1 VQGERSMSKQ
11 GSRWVELL
19 KHAAVALSYT
29 LGFLVLRQI
38 SFSHWVI
45 FAGFRLCALLLV
57 PYRYW
62 PALVVGEMVPLGA
75 IGFMHSE
82 RYGALWSVLYAFPPI
97 ALAMPVVRWCKRSLG
112 MFNSSGHVKVLTLLF
127 CTLICAVLWTIINLI
142 TLSETKLPANYPQ
155 LGYTVYAARWF
166 IGNFLG
172 VLTLAPLVLCV
183 RELRAN
189 GVVSLKQ
196 MLSSSLVVEVLSVVF
211 PSLAIF
217 VWLCLSTD
225 QESLRQACRMG
236 MFLPV
241 IWMALRHGWHGA
253 ALGGAAASVA
263 IVLTMPERYDAGT
276 LQAQV
281 FMAFAI
287 TTMLL
292 LGDRIAMLDERESR
306 GRSDARMALALAQRN
321 LILGEMQ
328 LRQTSDA
335 LEHVREGVQATYS
348 QLLERLRHMLPVQD
362 ERDYRLRAAVTQQQ
376 LFRLADSLHPM
387 VWREGGLAAALR
399 QGAIARALDDSDIRY
414 WCNVRDRGI
423 DRLSNGAQVALYRSA
438 CDLIAY
444 LCDAAH
450 ATSIRVHVR
459 VGLRGGSR
467 WIFLKVE
474 GAVGDATTL
483 RVKHD
488 DLLLR
493 LSSSGGGLN
502 AVEDRI
508 ALYRGELRPRES
520 HHGRSVSVLMHDLA
534 DDSVV
539 I

>member
-1 VQGERSMSKQ
+1 MGKQ
-11 GSRWVELL
+11 GSRWVEVLRHL
-19 KHAAVALSYT
+19 SVALMYT
-29 LGFLVLRQI
+29 LGFLALRQV
-38 SFSHWVI
+38 SFSHWVL

-62 PALVVGEMVPLGA
+62 PALVAGEMAPLA
-75 IGFMHSE
+75 IIAFSHSE
-82 RYGALWSVLYAFPPI
+82 RYGTLWSVLYVFPPI
-97 ALAMPVVRWCKRSLG
+97 ALAMPIVHWCKRSLDLFDTQG
-112 MFNSSGHVKVLTLLF
+112 RVNVLTLLF
-127 CTLICAVLWTIINLI
+127 CALVCASLWTTINLV

-172 VLTLAPLVLCV
+172 VLTLSPLVLCV
-183 RELRAN
+183 KELRAN
-189 GVVSLKQ
+189 GVVRLKQ
-196 MLSSSLVVEVLSVVF
+196 ILSNSSVIEIFSVVI
-211 PSLAIF
+211 PSLAILIF
-217 VWLCLSTD
+217 LCLSTSQD
-225 QESLRQACRMG
+225 SLRQACRVG

-241 IWMALRHGWHGA
+241 VWMSLRHGWHGA
-253 ALGGAAASVA
+253 ALGGSAASIA
-263 IVLTMPERYDAGT
+263 IVLTMPQRYDAGT

-292 LGDRIAMLDERESR
+292 LGDRIAMLDKREAT
-306 GRSDARMALALAQRN
+306 GRNDARWALALAQRN
-321 LILGEMQ
+321 MILGEMQ

-376 LFRLADSLHPM
+376 LFRLADSLHPV

-399 QGAIARALDDSDIRY
+399 QGVIARALDDSDIRY
-414 WCNVRDRGI
+414 WCNIRDRGFNDI
-423 DRLSNGAQVALYRSA
+423 SNGAQVALYRSV
-438 CDLIAY
+438 CDVIAY
-444 LCDAAH
+444 LCESMPIM
-450 ATSIRVHVR
+450 SIGVYVK
-459 VGLRGGSR
+459 VGQSSSSR

-474 GAVGDATTL
+474 GSAFGEEAVKQKIQ
-483 RVKHD
+483 RD

-493 LSSSGGGLN
+493 MSCSGGGVD
-502 AVEDRI
+502 AVSDRI
-508 ALYRGELRPRES
+508 ALYRGVLRSKETR
-520 HHGRSVSVLMHDLA
+520 HGRCMSILMHDVA
-534 DDSVV
+534 TDSVV

>member
-1 VQGERSMSKQ
+1 MSKQ
-11 GSRWVELL
+11 GSRWVEASR
-19 KHAAVALSYT
+19 HVAVALIYA
-29 LGFLVLRQI
+29 LGFVALRQI
-38 SFSHWVI
+38 SFSHWVL

-62 PALVVGEMVPLGA
+62 PALVVGEMAPLA
-75 IGFMHSE
+75 VIAFSHSE
-82 RYGALWSVLYAFPPI
+82 RYGALWSVLYVFPPI
-97 ALAMPVVRWCKRSLG
+97 ALAMPVVRWCRHSLG
-112 MFNSSGHVKVLTLLF
+112 LFDSRGHVQVLTFLF
-127 CTLICAVLWTIINLI
+127 CTLICAALWTAINLI
-142 TLSETKLPANYPQ
+142 TLSETKFPANYPQ
-155 LGYTVYAARWF
+155 LGYTIYAARWF

-172 VLTLAPLVLCV
+172 VLTIAPLVLCAK
-183 RELRAN
+183 ELRAD
-189 GVVSLKQ
+189 GIVSLKQ
-196 MLSSSLVVEVLSVVF
+196 LLSNSLVIEVLSVVF
-211 PSLAIF
+211 PSLMIF
-217 VWLCLSTD
+217 IWLCLSTD
-225 QESLRQACRMG
+225 QDSLRQACRMG

-241 IWMALRHGWHGA
+241 VWMSLRHGWHGA

-292 LGDRIAMLDERESR
+292 LGNRIAMLDKRESS

-321 LILGEMQ
+321 MILGEMQ

-348 QLLERLRHMLPVQD
+348 QLLDRLRHMLPVQD

-376 LFRLADSLHPM
+376 LFRLADSLHPV

-414 WCNVRDRGI
+414 WCNVRDQGVDQI
-423 DRLSNGAQVALYRSA
+423 SNGAQVALYRSA
-438 CDLIAY
+438 CDLIAH
-444 LCDAAH
+444 LCESAR
-450 ATSIRVHVR
+450 ATS
-459 VGLRGGSR
+459 VGIQVKVGRDPGSR

-474 GAVGDATTL
+474 GVAGEAARQ
-483 RVKHD
+483 RVKRD

-493 LSSSGGGLN
+493 LSSSGGGVD
-502 AVEDRI
+502 AVRDRI
-508 ALYRGELRPRES
+508 ALYRGELRSRETQRGQCIS
-520 HHGRSVSVLMHDLA
+520 ILMHDVA
-534 DDSVV
+534 IDSVV